1 MGFDPARRYT
11 RAMTSTQ
18 RGALAAAIIGSAVVF
33 LDGTIVNIA
42 LPRIGAT
49 LPAVAIGVLEGQ
61 VYIVAGY
68 MATLAAFLLLAGA
81 LGDRYGRRRVFV
93 IGLAGFGAT
102 SLACGLA
109 PSLDVLAVGRLLQGI
124 TGALLV
130 PGSLAIITALFEG
143 PARARA
149 FGIWASA
156 TSALAIVG
164 PPVGG
169 ALVEAFGW
177 RSIFLV
183 NGPLVGIGLVL
194 AFRYVPE
201 LRAAGERTRFDWP
214 GAALAV
220 VAVGG
225 LAFGAIRG
233 QQVAWA
239 EPGPLVTLAVGAL
252 AIVAF
257 PILMLRRRDPL
268 VPPALFRNRTFSAIN
283 LSTLLI
289 YAALYVLL
297 YVQSLFLQGVLGY
310 TPVAAAIIGLPMGLA
325 LVLLSAYAGTLAGRY
340 GARRFLVA
348 GPLLM
353 MVGVV
358 WWLRVPVASTPW
370 LARVDDLASLVP
382 PFAALVD
389 PLPSVLL
396 FGIGIS
402 LVVAPLTSTLM
413 SSVPVERAG
422 LASAINNALSRVGQP
437 LVSAAIF
444 IVITDRF
451 YASLASRV
459 PGLDPSS
466 AELRAAV
473 QPLNAAS
480 AGVDPAIAEA
490 ARQASSEA
498 FAATMLVVAGLLLAG
513 AIVNWI
519 GLRSDRPGLPGARGR
534 DRAMTAP

>member
-1 MGFDPARRYT
+1 
-11 RAMTSTQ
+11 MTSTQ

-81 LGDRYGRRRVFV
+81 LADRYGRRRVFV
-93 IGLAGFGAT
+93 IGLAGFGIA
-102 SLACGLA
+102 SLACGIA
-109 PSLDVLAVGRLLQGI
+109 PTLDVLAVARLLQGI

-130 PGSLAIITALFEG
+130 PGSLAIITAMFEG
-143 PARARA
+143 QARARA

-183 NGPLVGIGLVL
+183 NGPLVAAGLVL
-194 AFRYVPE
+194 AVRYVPE
-201 LRAAGERTRFDWP
+201 LRATGERTRFDWP
-214 GAALAV
+214 GAAVAV

-239 EPGPLVTLAVGAL
+239 EPGPLIALAVGAVAL
-252 AIVAF
+252 VAF

-283 LSTLLI
+283 LSTLLV

-325 LVLLSAYAGTLAGRY
+325 LVLLSAHAGTLAGRH

-353 MVGVV
+353 MVGVL
-358 WWLRVPVASTPW
+358 WWLRVPVTSTPW

-382 PFAALVD
+382 PLAALVD

-413 SSVPVERAG
+413 GSVPVERAG

-437 LVSAAIF
+437 LVSAGIF

-473 QPLNAAS
+473 QPLNAAG

-498 FAATMLVVAGLLLAG
+498 FGATMVVVAGLLLAG
-513 AIVNWI
+513 AIVNWV
-519 GLRSDRPGLPGARGR
+519 GLRAGPERAGQAPAAEAGR
-534 DRAMTAP
+534 

>member
-1 MGFDPARRYT
+1 
-11 RAMTSTQ
+11 MTSTQ
-18 RGALAAAIIGSAVVF
+18 RGALGAAIIGSAVVF

-49 LPAVAIGVLEGQ
+49 LPAIGIGVLEGQ
-61 VYIVAGY
+61 VYVVAGY
-68 MATLAAFLLLAGA
+68 MATLAAFLLVAGA
-81 LGDRYGRRRVFV
+81 LGDLYGRRRVFA
-93 IGLAGFGAT
+93 IGLIGFGVT

-109 PSLDVLAVGRLLQGI
+109 PSLDVLAVARLLQGI

-130 PGSLAIITALFEG
+130 PGSLAIITAMFEG
-143 PARARA
+143 PERGRA

-156 TSALAIVG
+156 TSVLLIVG
-164 PPVGG
+164 PPLGG

-183 NGPLVGIGLVL
+183 NGPLVAIGLVL

-201 LRAAGERTRFDWP
+201 LRATGERQRFDWL
-214 GAALAV
+214 GSIVAV

-239 EPGPLVTLAVGAL
+239 QPEPLITLVVGAAAL
-252 AIVAF
+252 IAF

-268 VPPALFRNRTFSAIN
+268 VPPGLFRNRIFGAIN

-310 TPVAAAIIGLPMGLA
+310 TPVGAAIVSLPSGVA
-325 LVLLSAYAGTLAGRY
+325 LVLLSARVGALAGRH
-340 GARRFLVA
+340 GSRPFLVV

-353 MVGVV
+353 LAGVA
-358 WWLRVPVASTPW
+358 WWLRVPADSTPW
-370 LARVDDLASLVP
+370 LARLDDPASLVP
-382 PFAALVD
+382 PLAALID
-389 PLPSVLL
+389 PFPAAVL

-413 SSVPVERAG
+413 GSVPVERAG
-422 LASAINNALSRVGQP
+422 LASALNNALSRVGQP

-459 PGLDPSS
+459 PGLDPGS

-473 QPLNAAS
+473 QPLNPPV
-480 AGVDPAIAEA
+480 AGVDPAIADA
-490 ARQASSEA
+490 ARQASGEA
-498 FAATMLVVAGLLLAG
+498 FAATMLVVAALLLGG

-519 GLRSDRPGLPGARGR
+519 GLRPAEPARPAPARGPEPAR
-534 DRAMTAP
+534 SAPGS

>member
-1 MGFDPARRYT
+1 
-11 RAMTSTQ
+11 MTSTQ
-18 RGALAAAIIGSAVVF
+18 RGALGAAIIGSAVVF

-49 LPAVAIGVLEGQ
+49 LPAIYIGVLEGQ
-61 VYIVAGY
+61 VYVVAGY

-81 LGDRYGRRRVFV
+81 LGDLYGRRRVFV
-93 IGLAGFGAT
+93 IGLAGFGVT

-109 PSLDVLAVGRLLQGI
+109 PTLDVLAAARLLQGI

-130 PGSLAIITALFEG
+130 PGSLAIITAMFEG
-143 PARARA
+143 PARPRA

-164 PPVGG
+164 PPIGG
-169 ALVEAFGW
+169 AFVEAFGW

-183 NGPLVGIGLVL
+183 NLPLVSAGLVL
-194 AFRYVPE
+194 ARRYVPE
-201 LRAAGERTRFDWP
+201 LRASGERARFDWL
-214 GAALAV
+214 GAAVAA

-239 EPGPLVTLAVGAL
+239 QPEPLITLGVGAAAL
-252 AIVAF
+252 VAF

-268 VPPALFRNRTFSAIN
+268 VPPALFRNRTFSTIN

-325 LVLLSAYAGTLAGRY
+325 LVLLSAPAGTLAGRH

-353 MVGVV
+353 LAGVV
-358 WWLRVPVASTPW
+358 WWLRIPASSTPW
-370 LARVDDLASLVP
+370 LARVDDLATLVP
-382 PFAALVD
+382 PLATLFD
-389 PLPSVLL
+389 PLPAVVL

-413 SSVPVERAG
+413 GSVPAERAG

-451 YASLASRV
+451 YASLASHVSR
-459 PGLDPSS
+459 LDPSS
-466 AELRAAV
+466 PELRAAV
-473 QPLNAAS
+473 QPLNAPGP
-480 AGVDPAIAEA
+480 GVDPAIVEA
-490 ARQASSEA
+490 ARLASSEA
-498 FAATMLVVAGLLLAG
+498 FGATILVVAGLLLGG

-519 GLRSDRPGLPGARGR
+519 GLRPARGG
-534 DRAMTAP
+534 TAGDPGSAAEAGT

>member
-1 MGFDPARRYT
+1 
-11 RAMTSTQ
+11 MTSTQ
-18 RGALAAAIIGSAVVF
+18 RGALGASIIGSAVVF

-49 LPAVAIGVLEGQ
+49 LPAVGIGVLEGQ
-61 VYIVAGY
+61 VYVVAGY

-81 LGDRYGRRRVFV
+81 LGDLYGRRRVFV
-93 IGLAGFGAT
+93 IGLAGFGVT

-109 PSLDVLAVGRLLQGI
+109 PSLDVLAGARLLQGI
-124 TGALLV
+124 AGALLV
-130 PGSLAIITALFEG
+130 PGSLAIVAAMFEG
-143 PARARA
+143 SERARA
-149 FGIWASA
+149 FGWWASA

-164 PPVGG
+164 PPLGG

-183 NGPLVGIGLVL
+183 NGPLVAIGLAL
-194 AFRYVPE
+194 ALRYVPE
-201 LRAAGERTRFDWP
+201 LRATGARARFDWL
-214 GAALAV
+214 GAIVAV

-239 EPGPLVTLAVGAL
+239 EPGPLITLAIGAAAL
-252 AIVAF
+252 VAF
-257 PILMLRRRDPL
+257 PVLMLRRRDPL
-268 VPPALFRNRTFSAIN
+268 VPPGLFRNRTFSAIN
-283 LSTLLI
+283 LSTLLV

-325 LVLLSAYAGTLAGRY
+325 LVLLSAHAGTLAGRH

-353 MVGVV
+353 LAGVL
-358 WWLRVPVASTPW
+358 WWLRVPVDSTPW
-370 LARVDDLASLVP
+370 LARVDDVASLLP
-382 PFAALVD
+382 PLAALTD
-389 PLPSVLL
+389 PLPSTVL

-413 SSVPVERAG
+413 GSVSVERAG

-451 YASLASRV
+451 YGSLASRV

-466 AELRAAV
+466 PVLRAAV
-473 QPLNAAS
+473 APLNAADP
-480 AGVDPAIAEA
+480 AVDPAIAAA
-490 ARQASSEA
+490 ARLASGEA
-498 FAATMLVVAGLLLAG
+498 FAATLLVVAGLLLAG
-513 AIVNWI
+513 AIVSWI
-519 GLRSDRPGLPGARGR
+519 GLRPATEAVSDTLVAEPGPATG
-534 DRAMTAP
+534 P

>member
-1 MGFDPARRYT
+1 
-11 RAMTSTQ
+11 MTSTQ
-18 RGALAAAIIGSAVVF
+18 RGALSAAIIGSAVVF

-81 LGDRYGRRRVFV
+81 LADRYGRRRVFI
-93 IGLAGFGAT
+93 IGLAGFGLA

-109 PSLDVLAVGRLLQGI
+109 PSLDVLAVARVLQGI

-130 PGSLAIITALFEG
+130 PGSLAIITALFAGAERG
-143 PARARA
+143 RA

-164 PPVGG
+164 PPIGG

-183 NGPLVGIGLVL
+183 NGPLVAIGLLL
-194 AFRYVPE
+194 AVRYLPAM
-201 LRAAGERTRFDWP
+201 RTDGPRTRFDWL
-214 GAALAV
+214 GAAVAV

-233 QQVAWA
+233 QQVGWA
-239 EPGPLVTLAVGAL
+239 EPGPLITLAIGAAAL
-252 AIVAF
+252 VAF

-268 VPPALFRNRTFSAIN
+268 VPPGLFRNRTFSAIN

-310 TPVAAAIIGLPMGLA
+310 TPVAAAIVGLPTGIA
-325 LVLLSAYAGTLAGRY
+325 LVLLSAYAGTLAGRH
-340 GARRFLVA
+340 GARPFLVA
-348 GPLLM
+348 GPVLM
-353 MVGVV
+353 LAGVL
-358 WWLRVPVASTPW
+358 WWLRVPAGSTPW
-370 LARVDDLASLVP
+370 LARLDDLGSLVP
-382 PFAALVD
+382 PLAALID
-389 PLPSVLL
+389 PLPATLL

-413 SSVPVERAG
+413 GSVPVERAG

-437 LVSAAIF
+437 LVSAGIF

-473 QPLNAAS
+473 QPLNAPGAR
-480 AGVDPAIAEA
+480 VDPTIAEA
-490 ARQASSEA
+490 ARLASGEA
-498 FAATMLVVAGLLLAG
+498 FAATMLVVAALLVGG
-513 AIVNWI
+513 AIVNWV
-519 GLRSDRPGLPGARGR
+519 GLRGEAGQAHLPDPPGPPP
-534 DRAMTAP
+534 T